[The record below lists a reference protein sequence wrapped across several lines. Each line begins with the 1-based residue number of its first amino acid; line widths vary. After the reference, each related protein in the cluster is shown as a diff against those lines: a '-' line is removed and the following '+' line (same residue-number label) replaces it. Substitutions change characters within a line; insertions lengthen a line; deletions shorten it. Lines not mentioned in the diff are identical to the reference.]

1 MWKIQRR
8 LPFWTTLSVAL
19 IAGCGGKNAGQ
30 NREQA
35 DINAI
40 ATAYRSYAQ
49 ARGGPPPNEQKLRE
63 FIQSLPNDKRAALRA
78 TDIDSVFIS
87 PRDKK
92 PYVVAYGEKTK
103 GRIPHYFVYEQEGS
117 SGKRWAACSMGYVSE
132 VNQAELDK
140 WAGQ

>member
-1 MWKIQRR
+1 MWNSPHR
-8 LPFWTTLSVAL
+8 LLFWTMLYVVPVV
-19 IAGCGGKNAGQ
+19 GCGGKNAGPS
-30 NREQA
+30 RERA

-49 ARGGPPPNEQKLRE
+49 ARGGPPQNEQLLRE
-63 FIQSLPNDKRAALRA
+63 FIQSLPDEKRTALHA
-78 TDIDSVFIS
+78 TDIDSVFVS

-92 PYVVAYGEKTK
+92 PYFVAYGEKTK
-103 GRIPHYFVYEQEGS
+103 GRIPHYFIYEQEGS
-117 SGKRWAACSMGYVSE
+117 GGKRWAACSMGYVSE